1 MKTVWTLNKLD
12 EELNRF
18 DYEIFKN
25 KEGAIDAM
33 NRRKEVKLRNH
44 FDVYYE
50 NDRMVTLIP
59 EEYDEH
65 LVTYTYKMWINEQVV
80 H

>member
-33 NRRKEVKLRNH
+33 NRRKEVKLKNH
-44 FDVYYE
+44 FTVYYE
-50 NDRMVTLIP
+50 NGQMVTLIP

-65 LVTYTYKMWINEQVV
+65 LVNYTYKMWINEQVV